1 MLSLALQPL
10 MSTCSSAHAHA
21 ELPDSITHV
30 CSRPLGNLW
39 IQTNFSSLTC
49 ICCSP
54 IFIVYLK

>member
-10 MSTCSSAHAHA
+10 MSTCSGAHAHA